1 MLKNNSRR
9 DASDYLPGLFR
20 DPADPNLLSLK
31 DDPNIEQVDTLSHAI
46 NELFD
51 IEHPWLKPGNPV
63 YDRTRESF
71 IDRRARDLDL
81 SKQGVWVY
89 YPWASKLVHIPEESV
104 FVRLRGSRNRN
115 LVTEKEQKVIQSKKV
130 GIAGMSV
137 GSNILN
143 ALVLTN
149 GPRHLKIADFDEISI
164 PNLNRIM
171 APIHAVGLNKATF
184 FARKSFEVDP
194 YLNIDV
200 FNHGLATKDFDQ
212 FFKQPKLDLFI
223 EEMDNPYLKI
233 QSRKVARAERI
244 PVIMAADNG
253 DGVLIDVERFDLEP
267 ESPLFHGWLDDM
279 DLDNISENLSFSQ
292 KLTIIANMVRLEQAT
307 PRAQNSLE
315 EVGTVLNTW
324 PQLGTAALLAGV
336 ALTFVTRRILLG
348 QPMPSGRYSI
358 GLEEHLV
365 PNHNSS
371 SEVSARKNHTNHIM
385 SNFRSFQHFIEEIGK
400 IK

>member
-1 MLKNNSRR
+1 MPKNDTQNNVSDSRPQFFKNPNDPRLLNLR
-9 DASDYLPGLFR
+9 D
-20 DPADPNLLSLK
+20 N
-31 DDPNIEQVDTLSHAI
+31 PNIEQVDTLSHAI
-46 NELFD
+46 DELFD

-63 YDRTRESF
+63 YDRTKQSF
-71 IDRRARDLDL
+71 INIRARNAELREQDI
-81 SKQGVWVY
+81 WVY
-89 YPWASKLVHIPEESV
+89 YPWANKLVHLPEESV
-104 FVRLRGSRNRN
+104 FIRLRGSRNRN
-115 LVTEKEQKVIQSKKV
+115 LVTEKEQEIIHSKKV
-130 GIAGMSV
+130 GVAGMSV

-171 APIHAVGLNKATF
+171 APVHAVGLNKATF
-184 FARKSFEVDP
+184 FARKSYEVDP
-194 YLNIDV
+194 YLDIDV
-200 FNHGLATKDFDQ
+200 FNHGLATKDFDR

-267 ESPLFHGWLDDM
+267 DSPLFHGWLDDM

-307 PRAQNSLE
+307 PRAQSSLE

-336 ALTFVTRRILLG
+336 ALTFVSRRILLG
-348 QPMPSGRYSI
+348 QPMPSGRYAI

-365 PNHNSS
+365 PKHNSPS
-371 SEVSARKNHTNHIM
+371 SVNERRNHTNRIM
-385 SNFRSFQHFIEEIGK
+385 KNFRSFQDFIEEIGK